1 MYYQQTDR
9 NDFWQ
14 SQTSSSFGKPK
25 SIRTRLNALRDVAL
39 SGHRCFVLSSVT
51 SMYRRVFLRACSRWT
66 VTCVA
71 VTISGLSCSLAPC
84 EVSAQS
90 TSTTAGPLPPMPI
103 PTDNAQTD
111 AKIKLGRQLYFD
123 GRLSANNE
131 ISCATCHDPKTGWA
145 GHDATD
151 TGVGGR
157 VGNRNS
163 GTVVNSGY
171 MKYQFWDGRASSL
184 EEQALGPI
192 HNPVEMGETLE
203 NVVRKLNAIP
213 GYKQQFQEVFHS
225 DVTTDGIAKAIAAF
239 ERTIVSG
246 PSPYD
251 RFVEGDKKALSAEAQ
266 RGMEIFNGKGT
277 CISCHS
283 GPLFSD
289 QSFHNLGIGMNA
301 AKPDIGREAVT
312 KDPKDRGKFKTPG
325 LRNVANTYPYMHDGQ
340 TPTLEAVIELH
351 NKGGIP
357 NSNLDPL
364 IKPLG
369 LTDTEKKDLLA
380 FLKAL
385 TGPEPV
391 VSAPKL
397 P

>member
-1 MYYQQTDR
+1 MFLR
-9 NDFWQ
+9 N
-14 SQTSSSFGKPK
+14 
-25 SIRTRLNALRDVAL
+25 VAL
-39 SGHRCFVLSSVT
+39 GKDQCLFVPSVASMDRQIFVNGYSRLAISCVVVAMLGLYSSLV
-51 SMYRRVFLRACSRWT
+51 
-66 VTCVA
+66 
-71 VTISGLSCSLAPC
+71 SL

-90 TSTTAGPLPPMPI
+90 TPEAGGGLPPMPI
-103 PTDNAQTD
+103 PADNPQNE
-111 AKIKLGRQLYFD
+111 AKIKLGRELYFD

-171 MKYQFWDGRASSL
+171 MKYQFWDGRAGSL

-213 GYKQQFQEVFHS
+213 GYKRQFQEVFHS

-251 RFVEGDKKALSAEAQ
+251 RFLQGDKKALSAEAL

-277 CISCHS
+277 CIACHS
-283 GPLFSD
+283 GPVFSD
-289 QSFHNLGIGMNA
+289 QSFHNLGIGMDA

-312 KDPKDRGKFKTPG
+312 KDEKDRGKFKTPG

-340 TPTLEAVIELH
+340 TPTLEAVVELH

-357 NSNLDPL
+357 NPNLDPV

-369 LTDTEKKDLLA
+369 LTDTEKKDLVT

-385 TGPEPV
+385 TGSEPV
-391 VSAPKL
+391 INAPKL

>member
-1 MYYQQTDR
+1 M
-9 NDFWQ
+9 F
-14 SQTSSSFGKPK
+14 
-25 SIRTRLNALRDVAL
+25 LHDVAL
-39 SGHRCFVLSSVT
+39 GEGLCLLVSSVT
-51 SMYRRVFLRACSRWT
+51 SMDRQIFVNGCSQLAVRCI
-66 VTCVA
+66 VVA
-71 VTISGLSCSLAPC
+71 MLGLYSSLVSL

-90 TSTTAGPLPPMPI
+90 TPAAGGQLPPMPI
-103 PTDNAQTD
+103 PADNPQSE
-111 AKIKLGRQLYFD
+111 AKVELGRQLYFD

-151 TGVGGR
+151 TGIGGR
-157 VGNRNS
+157 VGDRNS

-171 MKYQFWDGRASSL
+171 MKYQFWDGRAASL

-213 GYKQQFQEVFHS
+213 GYKRQFQDVFHS
-225 DVTTDGIAKAIAAF
+225 DVTTDGIAKAVAAF

-251 RFVEGDKKALSAEAQ
+251 RFLKGDKKALSAEAQ
-266 RGMEIFNGKGT
+266 RGMEIFNRKGT
-277 CISCHS
+277 CIACHN
-283 GPLFSD
+283 GPVFSD
-289 QSFHNLGIGMNA
+289 QSFHNLGIGMNT

-312 KDPKDRGKFKTPG
+312 KDEKDRGKFKTPG
-325 LRNVANTYPYMHDGQ
+325 IRNVANTYPYMHDGQ

-357 NSNLDPL
+357 NSDLDPL

-391 VSAPKL
+391 VSPPKL